1 MGTVGDCE
9 EGLSGLQTRSHSA
22 SLAAVLR
29 VQGRIDFYRQT
40 AAVTAPLRSKNRRLL
55 KVCNP
60 DSPSSQSYRRL
71 LTSFALGGS
80 ELMKNLKSRS
90 CFWIEIGNR

>member
-1 MGTVGDCE
+1 METVGDCE

-60 DSPSSQSYRRL
+60 DSPSSQSAVGYERVSPWR
-71 LTSFALGGS
+71 TCSVYKM
-80 ELMKNLKSRS
+80 EK
-90 CFWIEIGNR
+90 